1 MDEPAAKR
9 RKGKQAQVPETILF
23 KAHVSS
29 PYQLLSNLFGNV
41 EAKFQRVKFKEGSGV
56 REFLDY
62 LAEEELSEWQFC
74 HLFNELDAGGKVESY
89 TVTAFDDPTRKLF
102 AVGILAKAT
111 SIVAYSDSQVALMRL
126 HKIRLWHAARQG
138 AEKPKRVSKATYR
151 DWQKEHVTKEE
162 LKWPEKEKLLTDLLF
177 WKFRKEPYKKL
188 LLSTGSATLG
198 ERDDRGGRST
208 PYTISGGNL
217 VGRILMKHR
226 AKLQAA

>member
-41 EAKFQRVKFKEGSGV
+41 EAQFQRVKFRQGSGV

-62 LAEEELSEWQFC
+62 LAEEELSEERFC
-74 HLFNELDAGGKVESY
+74 HLFEELDAGGNVESY
-89 TVTAFDDPTRKLF
+89 TVTAFDDPARKLF

-111 SIVAYSDSQVALMRL
+111 SIVAYSDSQLALMRL
-126 HKIRLWHAARQG
+126 HKIRQWHAARQG
-138 AEKPKRVSKATYR
+138 EEKPKRVSKATLR
-151 DWQKEHVTKEE
+151 DWQKEHVVTE
-162 LKWPEKEKLLTDLLF
+162 LKWPEKEKLLNDLLF
-177 WKFRKEPYKKL
+177 WKFRKEPYKKV

>member
-9 RKGKQAQVPETILF
+9 RKGKQAEVPETILF
-23 KAHVSS
+23 KAYTSS

-41 EAKFQRVKFKEGSGV
+41 EAQFQRVKFRQGSGV

-62 LAEEELSEWQFC
+62 LAEEELSEERFC
-74 HLFNELDAGGKVESY
+74 HLFEELDAGGKAESY
-89 TVTAFDDPTRKLF
+89 ILTAFDNPTHRMH

-111 SIVAYSDSQVALMRL
+111 SIVAYSDSQLALMRL

-151 DWQKEHVTKEE
+151 DWQKEYVTTE

-177 WKFRKEPYKKL
+177 WKFRKEPYKTL